1 VSHAEGSKTWRSR
14 GSPYGEHSDLTAAAG
29 SRPTGPGSA
38 YTDPP
43 TDWAP
48 PRRAGAAEEEEIAVR
63 GKHERDDDVTP
74 VTTAHRRFGGF
85 DLLAALGGML
95 AALGLTVL
103 LAGIAG
109 ATGTVSYQRDTDIA
123 DVSSAGL
130 ITGMAILLVAFF
142 VGGWVAGRMARYDG
156 ILNGTLSALLF
167 VLLAGGLSA
176 LGTWADAK
184 YDFFNDVR
192 LPQWF
197 SGPDTA
203 AAMITAAVG
212 IAVVLLAGALGGGA
226 GTRYHRRAD
235 ALIATR
241 GDEVR
246 MAERMPTTTTP
257 AVRDDRIVRGEA
269 DVSVHSSEEEA
280 RRAIR

>member
-1 VSHAEGSKTWRSR
+1 MVGKHVRDD
-14 GSPYGEHSDLTAAAG
+14 DLTALDA
-29 SRPTGPGSA
+29 
-38 YTDPP
+38 
-43 TDWAP
+43 
-48 PRRAGAAEEEEIAVR
+48 
-63 GKHERDDDVTP
+63 
-74 VTTAHRRFGGF
+74 AHRRFGGF
-85 DLLAALGGML
+85 DLLAALAGML

-109 ATGTVSYQRDTDIA
+109 AAGSVSYQRDTDVA
-123 DVSSAGL
+123 GVSSEGL

-167 VLLAGGLSA
+167 VVLAGALSA
-176 LGTWADAK
+176 VGSWADSK

-192 LPQWF
+192 LPHWF

-235 ALIATR
+235 ALIATTR
-241 GDEVR
+241 DDTLVTD
-246 MAERMPTTTTP
+246 TTTT
-257 AVRDDRIVRGEA
+257 RRNEGIVRGDA
-269 DVSVHSSEEEA
+269 DVAVESSEEEA
-280 RRAIR
+280 RRAVR